1 MTCREEFELWWENE
15 QPFMAKWGI
24 EKADAYYIWKS
35 SRINMAVELPK
46 KWDSRG
52 GYCDY
57 QSGRDKGI
65 NECSEILETQGIK
78 VKS

>member
-1 MTCREEFELWWENE
+1 MSCREEFEAWWENE

-35 SRINMAVELPK
+35 SRINMVVELPEEHP
-46 KWDSRG
+46 
-52 GYCDY
+52 GYMYYAPDVV
-57 QSGRDKGI
+57 
-65 NECSEILETQGIK
+65 EAILVTGVK